1 MKTTRPFQ
9 VCFIVLAIVAGGLNS
24 ALAKGSSSNS
34 AARHAHPSQNGAKPT
49 QHHNQRAS
57 HSQAHHKQMKQGSN
71 KLGHRRAGKLHRNK
85 TGKAYSGSSARKGR

>member
-49 QHHNQRAS
+49 H
-57 HSQAHHKQMKQGSN
+57 HHKQMKQGSN